1 MGAMWRGEKTTP
13 VIESDYQIANGKKS
27 LLCRFM
33 DYLGDPQ
40 ARTKDASGYIPLET
54 QMLKVK
60 FYSPIYDIRIKHLK
74 KQDTD

>member
-1 MGAMWRGEKTTP
+1 
-13 VIESDYQIANGKKS
+13 
-27 LLCRFM
+27 M

-74 KQDTD
+74 KENTG